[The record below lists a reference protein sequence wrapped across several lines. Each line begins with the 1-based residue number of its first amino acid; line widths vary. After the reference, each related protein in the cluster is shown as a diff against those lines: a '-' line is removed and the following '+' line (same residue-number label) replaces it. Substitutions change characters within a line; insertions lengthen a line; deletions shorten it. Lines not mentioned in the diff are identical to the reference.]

1 MDNNLAQEYL
11 KKNNPIKIVT
21 VPTGFKFKIKKLN
34 PISLSRLSAD
44 IDLENLDENNVK
56 GNLLLSIKMLKKA
69 IIEPTITENESDE
82 NSLSIDDIDSG
93 DLTFLIDEITSLA
106 SSEKKN
112 GDIQKR
118 EINDKEEK

>member
-44 IDLENLDENNVK
+44 IDLENLNENDVK
-56 GNLLLSIKMLKKA
+56 SNLLLSIKMLKKA
-69 IIEPTITENESDE
+69 IIEPHITDGESDE
-82 NSLSIDDIDSG
+82 NSLSLDDIDSE
-93 DLTFLIDEITSLA
+93 DITFLIDQITSLA
-106 SSEKKN
+106 SSEKK
-112 GDIQKR
+112 DVVIQK
-118 EINDKEEK
+118 KK